1 MPYYTGL
8 VAAVPT
14 ARKQDYIAHAAAS
27 WNVFAKHGATRM
39 VETWGVDV
47 PHGHTTDFH
56 RAVEAG
62 GDETVV
68 FSWIA
73 WPDRATCDAAWQA
86 METDEAMAALPP
98 MPFDGSRMIYGGFS
112 PVLEAG
118 EPMGSDYYQGFALA
132 VPAGNKA
139 AYTDMARKGWEMFGE
154 AGADG
159 VVEAWGE
166 DVPHGKRTDF
176 YRATK
181 AVDGEVAAFRWIA
194 WPDRATCDR
203 AAKAMQEDPA
213 MQDMPEMPFDGK
225 RMMWAGFEPVFDS
238 ARSS

>member
-73 WPDRATCDAAWQA
+73 WPDRATCD
-86 METDEAMAALPP
+86 
-98 MPFDGSRMIYGGFS
+98 
-112 PVLEAG
+112 
-118 EPMGSDYYQGFALA
+118 
-132 VPAGNKA
+132 
-139 AYTDMARKGWEMFGE
+139 
-154 AGADG
+154 
-159 VVEAWGE
+159 
-166 DVPHGKRTDF
+166 
-176 YRATK
+176 
-181 AVDGEVAAFRWIA
+181 
-194 WPDRATCDR
+194 R

>member
-1 MPYYTGL
+1 
-8 VAAVPT
+8 
-14 ARKQDYIAHAAAS
+14 
-27 WNVFAKHGATRM
+27 
-39 VETWGVDV
+39 
-47 PHGHTTDFH
+47 
-56 RAVEAG
+56 
-62 GDETVV
+62 
-68 FSWIA
+68 
-73 WPDRATCDAAWQA
+73 
-86 METDEAMAALPP
+86 
-98 MPFDGSRMIYGGFS
+98 
-112 PVLEAG
+112 
-118 EPMGSDYYQGFALA
+118 MGSDYYQGFALA

-181 AVDGEVAAFRWIA
+181 AVDGEVAAFSWIA